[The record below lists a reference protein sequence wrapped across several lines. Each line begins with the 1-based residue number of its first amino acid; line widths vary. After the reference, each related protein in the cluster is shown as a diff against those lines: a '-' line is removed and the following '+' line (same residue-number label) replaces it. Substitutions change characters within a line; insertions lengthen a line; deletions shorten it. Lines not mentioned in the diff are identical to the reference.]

1 VRPGERSYLARQA
14 NQGEENMKKSIT
26 KWAPLAIALL
36 VGAAIAVAQEQSSS
50 SSSTGVKV
58 NPAEVQKKAGS
69 PPPAT
74 ATKTST
80 VGTPHLA
87 MSTPPDSSSWV
98 EQIDADGNGQV
109 DQATLVWD
117 AKDRV
122 LYSSTAGT
130 FTCRSGAP
138 GSGELLIEVNGAG
151 NHWGRP
157 AGSGF
162 WLASLDKG
170 QCGAQ
175 ADSLW
180 GCKFDASGNA
190 TTCGA
195 ARLDDQNKDLVIV
208 TATK

>member
-1 VRPGERSYLARQA
+1 
-14 NQGEENMKKSIT
+14 MKNAST
-26 KWAPLAIALL
+26 KWAPLTIVLL
-36 VGAAIAVAQEQSSS
+36 VSAAFAVAQEPSSS
-50 SSSTGVKV
+50 AGVKV

-80 VGTPHLA
+80 VGTPHMTMA
-87 MSTPPDSSSWV
+87 TPADSPSWT

-109 DQATLVWD
+109 DQATLTWD

-122 LYSSTAGT
+122 LFSSTAGA
-130 FTCRSGAP
+130 FTCQNGAP
-138 GSGELLIEVNGAG
+138 GSGELLIAVNGAG

-195 ARLDDQNKDLVIV
+195 ARLNPENEDLVIV
-208 TATK
+208 TATR

>member
-1 VRPGERSYLARQA
+1 MEPAISSREA
-14 NQGEENMKKSIT
+14 NQGEKNMKNSIT

-36 VGAAIAVAQEQSSS
+36 ISAAIAMAQEQNSSA
-50 SSSTGVKV
+50 GVNV

-80 VGTPHLA
+80 VGTPHLTMA
-87 MSTPPDSSSWV
+87 TPPDSVSWM

-122 LYSSTAGT
+122 LFSSTAGT
-130 FTCRSGAP
+130 FTCRNGAT
-138 GSGELLIEVNGAG
+138 GSGEMLIGVNGTG

-162 WLASLDKG
+162 WLASLNKG

-175 ADSLW
+175 ADALW
-180 GCKFDASGNA
+180 GCKFNASGTA
-190 TTCGA
+190 TACGA

>member
-1 VRPGERSYLARQA
+1 
-14 NQGEENMKKSIT
+14 MKNPIT
-26 KWAPLAIALL
+26 KWALLAIVLP
-36 VGAAIAVAQEQSSS
+36 VGAAVAMAQDQSSS
-50 SSSTGVKV
+50 AGVKV
-58 NPAEVQKKAGS
+58 NPAEVQKKAGL

-74 ATKTST
+74 ATKTNT
-80 VGTPHLA
+80 VGTPHMTMA
-87 MSTPPDSSSWV
+87 TPADSPSWT

-109 DQATLVWD
+109 DQATLTWD

-122 LYSSTAGT
+122 LFSTTAGA
-130 FTCRSGAP
+130 FTCRNGDP
-138 GSGELLIEVNGAG
+138 GSGELMIAVNGAG

-180 GCKFDASGNA
+180 GCKFDAGGNA
-190 TTCGA
+190 TTCGS
-195 ARLDDQNKDLVIV
+195 ARLNQENQDLVIV
-208 TATK
+208 TATR

>member
-1 VRPGERSYLARQA
+1 VQHSGRSFLAREA
-14 NQGEENMKKSIT
+14 NQGEKNMKKSIT
-26 KWAPLAIALL
+26 KWAPLAIVLL
-36 VGAAIAVAQEQSSS
+36 VSAAVAMAQEQSSS
-50 SSSTGVKV
+50 AGVKV
-58 NPAEVQKKAGS
+58 NPAEVQKKVGT
-69 PPPAT
+69 PPPGT

-80 VGTPHLA
+80 VGTPHVTMA
-87 MSTPPDSSSWV
+87 TPPDSASWT

-109 DQATLVWD
+109 DQATLTWD
-117 AKDRV
+117 AKDKV
-122 LYSSTAGT
+122 LFSSTAGT
-130 FTCRSGAP
+130 FTCRNGAT
-138 GSGELLIEVNGAG
+138 GSGELLIAVNGTG

-195 ARLDDQNKDLVIV
+195 ARLNQDNQDLIIV
-208 TATK
+208 TATR

>member
-1 VRPGERSYLARQA
+1 
-14 NQGEENMKKSIT
+14 MKNSVT
-26 KWAPLAIALL
+26 KWVPLAIVLL
-36 VGAAIAVAQEQSSS
+36 VSAAVAMAQQSSS
-50 SSSTGVKV
+50 AGVNV
-58 NPAEVQKKAGS
+58 NPSAVQKKVGT

-80 VGTPHLA
+80 VGTPHVTMA
-87 MSTPPDSSSWV
+87 TPADSTSWT

-109 DQATLVWD
+109 DQATLTWD

-122 LYSSTAGT
+122 LFSSTAGT
-130 FTCRSGAP
+130 FTCRNGAT
-138 GSGELLIEVNGAG
+138 GSGELLIAVNGTG
-151 NHWGRP
+151 NQRGRP

-195 ARLDDQNKDLVIV
+195 ARLDQANQDLVIV
-208 TATK
+208 TATR